1 MDFLKKFFTLVL
13 MFVMLGGT
21 AIAKNV
27 PEPDDDDDDEDVVKV
42 YLSARQQ
49 SIAIISSYT
58 AIGDIAS
65 LKNAIKIGL
74 TDSEMTVNEIKEIMT
89 QLYAYCG
96 FPRSLNALGVLLEES
111 KNGAYMFGPE
121 GTPLDDKVN
130 KNKIGTKKQT
140 KLVGKKVKGEIYT
153 FAPAIDAYLK
163 EHLFAD
169 IFYRGILT
177 DQEREIATIA
187 ALSSMENVTLQL
199 LAHIQIGK
207 NVGLSQEQTD
217 EILKL
222 TKSIKQPLFG
232 LGEPNTAYA
241 KYFIGQSYLKPLSN
255 EQVNISN
262 VTFEPKC
269 RNNWHIHHNGGQIL
283 LVVEGRG
290 WYQEWNKE
298 PRELKK
304 GDVVNIAPEVKHWH
318 GAAKDSWFTHI
329 AIAVPAENSSTEWLE
344 EVADKEYNLLP

>member
-1 MDFLKKFFTLVL
+1 MKFLKFLS
-13 MFVMLGGT
+13 VMLLTFLFLGGT
-21 AIAKNV
+21 LTAKNV
-27 PEPDDDDDDEDVVKV
+27 PEMDDDDDDEEVAKV
-42 YLSARQQ
+42 FLTPKQQ
-49 SIAIISSYT
+49 SIALIASYT
-58 AIGDIAS
+58 ASGDLYN
-65 LKNAIKIGL
+65 LKSAVKDGL
-74 TDSEMTVNEIKEIMT
+74 TKNDMTVNEIKEVMI

-96 FPRSLNALGVLLEES
+96 FPRSLNALEVLMEES
-111 KNGAYMFGPE
+111 KNGAYMVGPE
-121 GTPLDDKVN
+121 GEPLDKSVN
-130 KNKIGTKKQT
+130 KNKLGTKRQT

-169 IFYRGILT
+169 IFSRGILT
-177 DQEREIATIA
+177 DQEREITTIA
-187 ALSSMENVTLQL
+187 ALSSMEDVTSQL

-207 NVGLSQEQTD
+207 NTGLNQGQID
-217 EILKL
+217 EILKMS
-222 TKSIKQPLFG
+222 KSANQPVFG

-241 KYFIGQSYLKPLSN
+241 KYFVGQSYLQPLSK
-255 EQVNISN
+255 EQVHISN

-269 RNNWHIHHNGGQIL
+269 RNNWHIHHKGGQIL
-283 LVVEGRG
+283 LVTEGRG

-329 AIAVPAENSSTEWLE
+329 ALSVPAENASTEWLE
-344 EVADKEYNLLP
+344 EVSDEEYNKLP

>member
-1 MDFLKKFFTLVL
+1 MKFLKFLS
-13 MFVMLGGT
+13 VMLLAFLLIGGT

-27 PEPDDDDDDEDVVKV
+27 PEIDDGDDDEETAQVL
-42 YLSARQQ
+42 LSPKQKDIVLVSA
-49 SIAIISSYT
+49 YT
-58 AIGDIAS
+58 ASGDLAN
-65 LKNAIKIGL
+65 LKKAVKSGL
-74 TDSEMTVNEIKEIMT
+74 TNGELTVNEIKEVMI

-111 KNGAYMFGPE
+111 KNGAYMFGDE
-121 GTPLDDKVN
+121 GQSLDKRAN

-169 IFYRGILT
+169 IFSRGILD

-187 ALSSMENVTLQL
+187 ALSSMDDVTPQL

-207 NVGLSQEQTD
+207 NVGLNQKQID
-217 EILKL
+217 EILKV
-222 TKSIKQPLFG
+222 TRSTKQPLFG
-232 LGEPNTAYA
+232 QGEPNTAYA
-241 KYFIGQSYLKPLSN
+241 KYFIGQSYLQPLCD
-255 EQVNISN
+255 EQVHISN

-269 RNNWHIHHNGGQIL
+269 RNNWHIHHKGGQIL
-283 LVVEGRG
+283 LVTEGRG
-290 WYQEWNKE
+290 WYQEWDKE

-304 GDVVNIAPEVKHWH
+304 GDVVNIPPEVKHWH

-329 AIAVPAENSSTEWLE
+329 AIAVPAEDASTEWLE
-344 EVADKEYNLLP
+344 EVSDEEYNKLP